1 MSTSIKSRVVWL
13 CGASTGIGRA
23 LANELLSTEVNLIV
37 SSREINRLNEFMGK
51 AYFLKCDVNNQDDW
65 RRSAQEVE
73 KLFGRVDTFIYNA
86 GDCEYIDVRDLK
98 YDAFERVMKV
108 NFLGMLRGLEY
119 VLPMMRK
126 GNHPHIVGVS
136 SSVDY
141 FPLPTA
147 EAYGAS
153 KAALNYMLESLRVDL
168 APEGIDVSIVK
179 PGFVKTPLTD
189 KNDFPMPFIISAEE
203 AGKRIHK
210 GIQKRSHVIDFP
222 RRFTW
227 MIRLMGLM
235 PSSIRFILSRR
246 FSRR

>member
-1 MSTSIKSRVVWL
+1 MSKTLDNRVVWL
-13 CGASTGIGRA
+13 CGASSGIGRA
-23 LANELLSTEVNLIV
+23 LAHELIASGVNLIV
-37 SSREINRLNEFMGK
+37 SSRDINRLKEFKGK
-51 AYFLKCDVNNQDDW
+51 AYFLKCEVDNEADW
-65 RRSAQEVE
+65 QRSHSEVE

-86 GDCEYIDVRDLK
+86 GDCEYVDVKNFQSDV
-98 YDAFERVMKV
+98 FERVMKV
-108 NFLGMLRGLEY
+108 NFVGMLKGIER
-119 VLPMMRK
+119 VLPLLRK
-126 GNHPHIVGVS
+126 GKHAHIVGVS

-141 FPLPTA
+141 MALPRA

-189 KNDFPMPFIISAEE
+189 KNDFPMPCIISAEE
-203 AGKRIHK
+203 AGKRILK

-222 RRFTW
+222 KRFTW
-227 MIRLMGLM
+227 VLRLMGIM

-246 FSRR
+246 FSRV